1 MLNDNQRPNI
11 NWNPNVTFP
20 ITLFKTIPICLTVII
35 ILCLGDPDLIDGII
49 KVMDAL
55 AEFLKSK

>member
-11 NWNPNVTFP
+11 NWNPSISFP
-20 ITLFKTIPICLTVII
+20 ITIFRTIPICLTIII
-35 ILCLGDPDLIDGII
+35 ILCLGEPDLIDGII